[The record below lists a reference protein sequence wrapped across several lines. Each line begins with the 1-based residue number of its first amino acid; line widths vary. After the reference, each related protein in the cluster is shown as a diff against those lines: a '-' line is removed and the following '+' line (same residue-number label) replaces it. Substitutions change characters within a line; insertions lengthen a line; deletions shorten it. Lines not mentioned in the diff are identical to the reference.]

1 MRFFSIFIIAL
12 SLVSCSKPVS
22 APEITTETH
31 TNSNIDWK
39 HQWDDSVFQT
49 AKAQNKLIILSL
61 EAIWCHWCHVMQAET
76 YSNPQVEKLLR
87 DNFVSVSIDQDSNSG
102 LSNRYKNYGW
112 PATILFNSQGQEIV
126 KRAGYI
132 EINEMIELLEN
143 KIKDPS
149 PDKDFNR
156 KINYSTISFLSN
168 ENKSTLENK
177 YLNSLDTKKGGLK
190 TAQKYINRDTVEYGL
205 TLARTDDKD
214 AQIAKQHSLL
224 TLKAAL
230 ALLDP
235 AWGGFYQYST
245 HYDWQ
250 SPHYEK
256 LAKTQAEYLRIYSLA
271 QLQEPN
277 KEFATAIDQTIKYI
291 DKFFTSPNNSFYT
304 SQDADLVQGQKAT
317 DYFSLNDK
325 ARRTKGIPRID
336 KNIYAD
342 KNGRIIEALALAYRV
357 KQDPKILERA
367 VKAIESINQSH
378 RNQVGSYSHASQGA
392 SFLSDNLFMAR
403 ALLAL
408 YETTAKPEYLLQAQ
422 ATTQYIIENHRGE
435 EPGYLSDNKTT
446 RIRNAQLNSI
456 LKPVPLLDE
465 NIKLARFFNKISHY
479 LGDEAIKDQAKYI
492 MLYLASDNIIETG
505 PSEPGILL
513 LNNELADDPI
523 HFTIVGSKKDKT
535 AKALFEIALTYPS
548 DYIRVEWYDS
558 KEAKLINHDVDY
570 PELPK
575 AAAFSCVNHACS
587 LPVYDVKEFAAS
599 INTSE

>member
-1 MRFFSIFIIAL
+1 MRFFSIFVIAL
-12 SLVSCSKPVS
+12 SLVSCSKPAIVS
-22 APEITTETH
+22 ETVTETH
-31 TNSNIDWK
+31 TSSNIDWK
-39 HQWDDSVFQT
+39 HKWDDSVFEA
-49 AKAQNKLIILSL
+49 AKSQNKLIILSL

-76 YSNPQVEKLLR
+76 YSDPQVAKLLN
-87 DNFVSVSIDQDSNSG
+87 DKFISVSIDQDSNAG

-132 EINEMIELLEN
+132 EASEMIELLES
-143 KIKDPS
+143 KVKDPS

-156 KINYSTISFLSN
+156 KINYSKISFLSN
-168 ENKSTLENK
+168 ENKSKLENK
-177 YLNSLDTKKGGLK
+177 YINSLDTKKGGLK
-190 TAQKYINRDTVEYGL
+190 TAQKYLNRDTIEYGL
-205 TLARTDDKD
+205 ALARTDSKN
-214 AQIAKQHSLL
+214 AKVAKEHSLL

-235 AWGGFYQYST
+235 VWGGFYQYST
-245 HYDWQ
+245 HYDWN

-256 LAKTQAEYLRIYSLA
+256 LARTQAEYLRIYSLA
-271 QLQEPN
+271 QMQEPN
-277 KEFATAIDQTIKYI
+277 KEFTTAIDQTIKYL
-291 DKFFTSPNNSFYT
+291 DEFFTSPADSFYT

-317 DYFSLNDK
+317 DYFSLSDK
-325 ARRTKGIPRID
+325 ARRAKGIPRID

-342 KNGRIIEALALAYRV
+342 KNGRIIEALALAYRA
-357 KQDPKILERA
+357 KQEPKILQRA
-367 VKAIESINQSH
+367 IKALESINQSH
-378 RNQVGSYSHASQGA
+378 RKQDGSYSHSSQGA

-422 ATTQYIIENHRGE
+422 ATTKYIIENHRGN
-435 EPGYLSDNKTT
+435 EPGYLSDNKVT
-446 RIRNAQLNSI
+446 RTKNSKLNSI

-479 LGDEAIKDQAKYI
+479 LGDEAIKEEAKYI
-492 MLYLASDNIIETG
+492 MQYLASDSIIQSG

-513 LNNELADDPI
+513 LNSELADDPI
-523 HFTIVGSKKDKT
+523 HFTIVGSKKDKK
-535 AKALFEIALTYPS
+535 AKELFEIALTYPS

-570 PELPK
+570 PALPK

-587 LPVYDVKEFAAS
+587 LPAFDPKEFAAS
-599 INTSE
+599 LRTSE